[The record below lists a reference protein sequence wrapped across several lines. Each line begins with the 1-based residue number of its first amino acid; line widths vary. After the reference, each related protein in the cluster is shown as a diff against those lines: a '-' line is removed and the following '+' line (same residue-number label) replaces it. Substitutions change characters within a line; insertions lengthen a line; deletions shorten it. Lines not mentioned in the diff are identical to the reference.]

1 MINTL
6 LAGLTVLIIGD
17 SHLTTPGY
25 LITSLHDNLS
35 AQGAQVHTV
44 GVCGANAADWLKV
57 TQGTCGAAERRG
69 KGEIQLKG
77 SAGATVP
84 IKSLIEQDKPNLLIV
99 VMGDT
104 MAGYNLPSFPKTWIW
119 QQVTQF
125 TKEVASTGT
134 TCVWVGPGWGSEGG
148 KFNKS
153 FARVQ
158 QTAAF
163 LQSNVAP
170 CTYVDSLQLSSK
182 GQWATTDGQHY
193 TFPAYKQWGDAL
205 GKTIVDLPSV
215 KALKR

>member
-1 MINTL
+1 MLNTL
-6 LAGLTVLIIGD
+6 LAGMTVLIIGD

-25 LITSLHDNLS
+25 LITSLHDDLA
-35 AQGAQVHTV
+35 AQGAQVRTV

-57 TQGTCGAAERRG
+57 TPGTCGAAERVG

-77 SAGATVP
+77 AAGATVP
-84 IKSLIEQDKPNLLIV
+84 IKELLAQDKPKLLVV

-104 MAGYNLPSFPKTWIW
+104 MAGYSLPAFPKTWIW

-148 KFNKS
+148 KFGKTY
-153 FARVQ
+153 ARVQ

-163 LQSNVAP
+163 LSSNVAP
-170 CTYVDSLQLSSK
+170 CTYIDSLTLSQK
-182 GQWATTDGQHY
+182 GQWPTTDGQHY
-193 TFPAYKQWGDAL
+193 TVPGYKQWGDAL
-205 GKTIVDLPSV
+205 SKTITELPSV
-215 KALKR
+215 KAIKR